1 MLHVTVA
8 VLTEEGIVSA
18 QAGLRKIFQDYVALL
33 ADTHLASDRK
43 KEMRRVFEMT
53 LTKVSVILQR
63 HGTDLTQE
71 CSLYRGE
78 LISKIREVA
87 GYFERVFI
95 GSASDRKS
103 ELQNDA
109 IAFFALFDQ
118 KLKLKPPKSMLEALG

>member
-18 QAGLRKIFQDYVALL
+18 QAGLRKIFQDYVTLL

-43 KEMRRVFEMT
+43 REMRRVFEME
-53 LTKVSVILQR
+53 LTKITVILQR
-63 HGTDLTQE
+63 HRNDLTQE

-78 LISKIREVA
+78 LISRIREVA
-87 GYFERVFI
+87 GHFERVFI

-109 IAFFALFDQ
+109 IRFFALFDQ